1 MISRFF
7 IDRPVLANVLAIL
20 LVLIGLIALA
30 RLPVAEYPNVA
41 PPTIMVT
48 TRYPGGSA
56 QTLVDTVALPIERAV
71 NGVEGMLYMQSTS
84 TSDGNYS
91 LTVTFEIGTD
101 LNLAQIRVQKRVSGA
116 LPTLPQSVQSQGVP
130 VRQQST
136 AFLQMITLSSP
147 DGRYDGLFLSN
158 YATINLVDELSR
170 VPGVGHASVFGAG
183 KYAMRIWIDPDKL
196 VALGSS
202 PQEVIQAIQQQSQEV
217 AAGQIG
223 MPPTPSGQSFQ
234 YTVNVSGRLQQP
246 EEFADIVIKTDNGRI
261 TRLKD
266 AARVELGAESY
277 GMAFRI
283 DGKSAAGIEIFQSPE
298 ANALATAD
306 RINAKIIELARSF
319 PSGLTYSISFDATK
333 SVRASIREVYK
344 TLVEAAVL
352 VLLVI
357 AVFVQD
363 WRAIMVPATTVP
375 VTIIGAFAAMAAF
388 GFTVNLA
395 SLFAVVLAIGIVVD
409 DAILIVEG
417 AVRHIEAGMPRRT
430 AAIKAMDE
438 LFAPIVGITLVL
450 MAVFIPAAFLSGP
463 SGRMYAQFALIIAAT
478 ALISAINAATLKPTQ
493 CALWLGRQVPRERR
507 NLLYRGFNRVYD
519 RIQGGYL
526 RIVGA
531 ITRRSAVMAVLALVF
546 AGISV
551 WGILRLPPAFIPL
564 EDQGYLMV
572 ALQLPDGASLERTE
586 KALARVRD
594 AARAISGVDQVI
606 EIAGISLLD
615 SATLSNAG
623 AIWIVLKDWSARGR
637 GQELSAIR
645 AKLTQAVAELP
656 DGQAFVF
663 VPPPIPSLGSTGGF
677 TMQVE
682 LRDGSSDYAELYKV
696 ARTIAANA
704 ETQSALEGVDTSFR
718 ASVPQIQLLIDRTK
732 AERLQ
737 VSVGDVFGALGAYLG
752 SYYVNQF
759 NLFGHNF
766 QVYAQAEGKARL
778 NASDIEKL
786 TVKSAG
792 GKMVPIGALAQIEPT
807 VGPAVITLY
816 NLYPAATIYGSASA
830 GFSSGEA
837 MNLMEQIAAQTLPRG
852 TGYEW
857 TATSY
862 QEKAAGN
869 QIFYAFGLG
878 LLLVYLC
885 LAAQYESWIA
895 PLAVILSVPLALAGP
910 AVAFTVLGLANDA
923 FIQSG
928 LAANNLY
935 TQIGLILLIALSAK
949 NAILIVEVA
958 REMRLLHG
966 RPILDAA
973 LDAARARFLP
983 IVMTSLAFMLGVV
996 PLVTATGAGATARIS
1011 LGLCVLSGMMASTGL
1026 AVLFVPS
1033 FFVVLQRLEERIKGR
1048 PEAGPVPSE
1057 SIAA

>member
-1 MISRFF
+1 
-7 IDRPVLANVLAIL
+7 
-20 LVLIGLIALA
+20 
-30 RLPVAEYPNVA
+30 
-41 PPTIMVT
+41 
-48 TRYPGGSA
+48 
-56 QTLVDTVALPIERAV
+56 
-71 NGVEGMLYMQSTS
+71 
-84 TSDGNYS
+84 
-91 LTVTFEIGTD
+91 
-101 LNLAQIRVQKRVSGA
+101 
-116 LPTLPQSVQSQGVP
+116 
-130 VRQQST
+130 
-136 AFLQMITLSSP
+136 
-147 DGRYDGLFLSN
+147 
-158 YATINLVDELSR
+158 
-170 VPGVGHASVFGAG
+170 
-183 KYAMRIWIDPDKL
+183 
-196 VALGSS
+196 
-202 PQEVIQAIQQQSQEV
+202 
-217 AAGQIG
+217 
-223 MPPTPSGQSFQ
+223 
-234 YTVNVSGRLQQP
+234 
-246 EEFADIVIKTDNGRI
+246 
-261 TRLKD
+261 
-266 AARVELGAESY
+266 
-277 GMAFRI
+277 
-283 DGKSAAGIEIFQSPE
+283 
-298 ANALATAD
+298 
-306 RINAKIIELARSF
+306 
-319 PSGLTYSISFDATK
+319 
-333 SVRASIREVYK
+333 
-344 TLVEAAVL
+344 
-352 VLLVI
+352 
-357 AVFVQD
+357 
-363 WRAIMVPATTVP
+363 
-375 VTIIGAFAAMAAF
+375 
-388 GFTVNLA
+388 
-395 SLFAVVLAIGIVVD
+395 
-409 DAILIVEG
+409 
-417 AVRHIEAGMPRRT
+417 
-430 AAIKAMDE
+430 
-438 LFAPIVGITLVL
+438 
-450 MAVFIPAAFLSGP
+450 
-463 SGRMYAQFALIIAAT
+463 
-478 ALISAINAATLKPTQ
+478 
-493 CALWLGRQVPRERR
+493 
-507 NLLYRGFNRVYD
+507 
-519 RIQGGYL
+519 
-526 RIVGA
+526 
-531 ITRRSAVMAVLALVF
+531 
-546 AGISV
+546 
-551 WGILRLPPAFIPL
+551 
-564 EDQGYLMV
+564 
-572 ALQLPDGASLERTE
+572 
-586 KALARVRD
+586 
-594 AARAISGVDQVI
+594 
-606 EIAGISLLD
+606 
-615 SATLSNAG
+615 
-623 AIWIVLKDWSARGR
+623 
-637 GQELSAIR
+637 
-645 AKLTQAVAELP
+645 
-656 DGQAFVF
+656 
-663 VPPPIPSLGSTGGF
+663 
-677 TMQVE
+677 
-682 LRDGSSDYAELYKV
+682 
-696 ARTIAANA
+696 
-704 ETQSALEGVDTSFR
+704 
-718 ASVPQIQLLIDRTK
+718 VPQVQLLIDRTK

-792 GKMVPIGALAQIEPT
+792 GKMVPIGALARIEPT

-973 LDAARARFLP
+973 LDAARARFRP

>member
-1 MISRFF
+1 MIARFF

-20 LVLIGLIALA
+20 FVLIGAVALV

-41 PPTIMVT
+41 PPTIVVT

-56 QTLVDTVALPIERAV
+56 QTLVDTVGLPIERAV

-91 LTVTFEIGTD
+91 LTITFETGTD
-101 LNLAQIRVQKRVSGA
+101 LNLAQIRVQNRVSGA

-136 AFLQMITLSSP
+136 AFLQLVTLSSP

-170 VPGVGHASVFGAG
+170 VAGVGHATVFGAG
-183 KYAMRIWIDPDKL
+183 KYAMRIWLDPDKL

-202 PQEVIQAIQQQSQEV
+202 PQEIIQAVQQQSQEV

-223 MPPTPSGQSFQ
+223 MPPTPTGQGFQ

-246 EEFADIVIKTDNGRI
+246 EEFGEIIIKTDKGRI

-266 AARVELGAESY
+266 VARVELGAESY
-277 GMAFRI
+277 GAVFRL

-298 ANALATAD
+298 SNALATAE
-306 RINAKIIELARSF
+306 RILAKMDELARAF
-319 PSGLTYSISFDATK
+319 PPGLTYSIPFDATK

-344 TLVEAAVL
+344 TLIEAAVL

-357 AVFVQD
+357 VLFLQD
-363 WRAIMVPATTVP
+363 WRAILVPATTVP

-409 DAILIVEG
+409 DAIVIVEG
-417 AVRHIEAGMPRRT
+417 ASRHIEAGLSRRE
-430 AAIKAMDE
+430 AAIKAMEE
-438 LFAPIVGITLVL
+438 LFGPIVGITLVL
-450 MAVFIPAAFLSGP
+450 MAVFIPAAFLAGP
-463 SGRMYAQFALIIAAT
+463 AGRMYAQFALVIAGT
-478 ALISAINAATLKPTQ
+478 ALISAVNAATLKPTQ
-493 CALWLGRQVPRERR
+493 CALWLGRQVSRERR
-507 NLLYRGFNRVYD
+507 NPFYRGFNRVYD
-519 RIQGGYL
+519 VVERGYL
-526 RIVGA
+526 QLVGA
-531 ITRRSAVMAVLALVF
+531 ITRRSLAMAAVALVLAGV
-546 AGISV
+546 SV
-551 WGILRLPPAFIPL
+551 WGVMRLPSAFIPR

-586 KALARVRD
+586 KAMALVRD
-594 AARAISGVDQVI
+594 AARAIPGVDRVA
-606 EIAGISLLD
+606 EIAGLSLLD
-615 SATLSNAG
+615 RATLSSAG
-623 AIWIVLKDWSARGR
+623 AAWVVLKDWELRGS
-637 GQELSAIR
+637 GEGVAAIQ
-645 AKLTQAVAELP
+645 AKLTRALADLP

-663 VPPPIPSLGSTGGF
+663 APPPIPSLGSTSGF

-682 LRDGSSDYAELYKV
+682 LRDGSSDYVQLQNI
-696 ARTIAANA
+696 ARTIATNA
-704 ETQSALEGVDTSFR
+704 EAQSALEGVDTSFR
-718 ASVPQIQLLIDRTK
+718 ASVPQVRLVIDRTK

-737 VSVGDVFGALGAYLG
+737 VAVGDVFAALGAYLG

-766 QVYAQAEGKARL
+766 QVYAQAEGSARIRE
-778 NASDIEKL
+778 SDIEKL
-786 TVKSAG
+786 TVKSASS
-792 GKMVPIGALAQIEPT
+792 KMVPIGALAQVEPT
-807 VGPAVITLY
+807 IGPAVITLY
-816 NLYPAATIYGSASA
+816 NLYPAATIYGSASP

-837 MNLMEQIAAQTLPRG
+837 MKIMEQIAAQTLPRG

-910 AVAFTVLGLANDA
+910 AIAFTGLGAANDA
-923 FIQSG
+923 LIQSG

-935 TQIGLILLIALSAK
+935 TQIGLVLLIALSAK

-958 REMRLLHG
+958 REMRLLHA
-966 RPILDAA
+966 RPIVEAA
-973 LDAARARFLP
+973 LEAARARFRP
-983 IVMTSLAFMLGVV
+983 IVMTSLAFILGVV
-996 PLVTATGAGATARIS
+996 PLVAATGAGATARIS
-1011 LGLCVLSGMMASTGL
+1011 LGICVLSGMIASTCL

-1033 FFVVLQRLEERIKGR
+1033 FFIVLQRFEERLKGR
-1048 PEAGPVPSE
+1048 RETEPAPSE
-1057 SIAA
+1057 SVAA